1 MTRLFAKY
9 PPEIPLNA
17 TFDVAS
23 WEITVSG
30 APRSIMG
37 SGPTLS
43 GEAMSL
49 LKQARPGAKVSI
61 SAKYKGM
68 GYSGNMASVITVQ

>member
-17 TFDVAS
+17 TFEVSS

-37 SGPTLS
+37 SGPVLS
-43 GEAMSL
+43 GEAQSL